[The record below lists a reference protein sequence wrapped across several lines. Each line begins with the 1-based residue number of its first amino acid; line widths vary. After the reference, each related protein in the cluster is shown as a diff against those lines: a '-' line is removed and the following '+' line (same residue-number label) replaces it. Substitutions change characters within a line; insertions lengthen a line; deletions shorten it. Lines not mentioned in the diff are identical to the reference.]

1 MPTAIKHA
9 VLISDVHLG
18 YIVDDKHFAKI
29 VARIHALQ
37 PDIVLIAGNLLQ
49 KISHVDYGY
58 KRLPS
63 SVQVVVSSGV
73 GFRGPP
79 MRITKSEI
87 VSLKLK

>member
-37 PDIVLIAGNLLQ
+37 PVIVLIAGGLLQ
-49 KISHVDYGY
+49 KISP
-58 KRLPS
+58 R
-63 SVQVVVSSGV
+63 
-73 GFRGPP
+73 
-79 MRITKSEI
+79 
-87 VSLKLK
+87 